1 MKNIFHTH
9 YINIF
14 VLALLAS
21 VAYLPGLSDFW
32 VSDDIPNIVNNP
44 AIQIDTLDSNNLMTA
59 ATANKSGPLGRPLSS
74 LSFGL
79 NYYFSG
85 QQLDAGDFKITNL
98 VIHISNGILVY
109 LIALY
114 LIKALKISINI
125 KIPEKHF
132 AIIVA
137 AIWTLHP
144 IQLTAVLYAVQ
155 RMTSLSALFVLA
167 GLLIF
172 VIGRM
177 RLYENK
183 AYATT
188 LMYIGIGIGTLLGS
202 LCKEN
207 ALLLPYLALAIEITI
222 FSKLTCGQ
230 QQKKAITFYALT
242 AVIPA
247 ILAVIYLTIHPE
259 RIFAGYTVRDFT
271 ITERLMT
278 ESRVVLLY
286 ISYILF
292 PAIQNLTLYHDTIE
306 ISRSLINPWTTL
318 PALIIISSSA
328 ILSFWFRHKTPIL
341 TFSVLWFLT
350 AHSMESTV
358 FPLIL
363 MYEHRNYVASFSI
376 IFAACY
382 YGLAILNHLINTPII
397 KTCAPILVVLCMT
410 ALTHVR
416 SEIWS
421 DSSTLSYFNVKNSPN
436 SAQAHA
442 SRAIYLLEHGDK
454 QEAYKHLSTSSRL
467 NQSDTSSPMA
477 MLQLLTTFRLLTAEG
492 KLETQAT
499 QKTPQNYHAPLV
511 LNIDYMTK
519 LHNIIDNEIRHRLI
533 NQQLS
538 IPTTL
543 ALRSST
549 DCAVKGLAAQCLAII
564 DEIYDWLEIA
574 LQKETLP
581 DRQRPILF
589 ASRARIHAYQGRIK
603 LAIDDL
609 DTAYQEQPK
618 DIYLLIDKLTL
629 LITLHDWDN
638 TRALIDKIKNHP
650 HIERHHHLALDK
662 ATRLYELEKSQI
674 QGLANAE

>member
-318 PALIIISSSA
+318 PALIIS
-328 ILSFWFRHKTPIL
+328 
-341 TFSVLWFLT
+341 
-350 AHSMESTV
+350 
-358 FPLIL
+358 
-363 MYEHRNYVASFSI
+363 
-376 IFAACY
+376 
-382 YGLAILNHLINTPII
+382 
-397 KTCAPILVVLCMT
+397 
-410 ALTHVR
+410 
-416 SEIWS
+416 
-421 DSSTLSYFNVKNSPN
+421 
-436 SAQAHA
+436 
-442 SRAIYLLEHGDK
+442 
-454 QEAYKHLSTSSRL
+454 
-467 NQSDTSSPMA
+467 
-477 MLQLLTTFRLLTAEG
+477 
-492 KLETQAT
+492 
-499 QKTPQNYHAPLV
+499 
-511 LNIDYMTK
+511 
-519 LHNIIDNEIRHRLI
+519 
-533 NQQLS
+533 
-538 IPTTL
+538 
-543 ALRSST
+543 
-549 DCAVKGLAAQCLAII
+549 
-564 DEIYDWLEIA
+564 
-574 LQKETLP
+574 
-581 DRQRPILF
+581 
-589 ASRARIHAYQGRIK
+589 
-603 LAIDDL
+603 
-609 DTAYQEQPK
+609 
-618 DIYLLIDKLTL
+618 
-629 LITLHDWDN
+629 
-638 TRALIDKIKNHP
+638 
-650 HIERHHHLALDK
+650 
-662 ATRLYELEKSQI
+662 
-674 QGLANAE
+674 